1 MIFLAAV
8 TENVAETESDWL
20 IDKTQAQWSLLLTGV
35 TTNPWFSL
43 QFFMTMNTILYV
55 LQSD

>member
-8 TENVAETESDWL
+8 TENVEETESDWL

-35 TTNPWFSL
+35 TTNP
-43 QFFMTMNTILYV
+43 
-55 LQSD
+55 